1 MTEYY
6 SSNAEI
12 LWDVFLA
19 SVPLLVGASLKPSAT
34 AFAASMGVS
43 YWLISTF
50 TTTGLFWYY
59 VVAITAWWALESYG
73 DYSDLIQPGKK
84 PTVTGWLRILLLTK
98 IARVNVLKPPR
109 VRPDESPYRGRL
121 FALRKR
127 RGLRPIVPKV
137 APSRQAD
144 QKASPAM
151 YYRLVHLLRMYQVA
165 DSTALRIKM
174 SFLED
179 GIQALFWN
187 LGDRSPGAINQREEW
202 GGEIVHVHATD
213 GSLHLQLHPEDVK
226 TVIEAG
232 WGERHPLCANSKWFF
247 RFLYH
252 GLRELRLPVPE
263 GWTLVYAPRNNSELD
278 AIRPIVT
285 AAIWYATRGELHP
298 VTINTIYPD
307 PLAGGPQQIKRW
319 PWWEFL
325 YGLIPAPPASRTVAP
340 CTCGPGCSGGR
351 TTVTTSTTKHPTNAA
366 AAQSETPPRGEEG
379 QEEDPD
385 SYDARMDQAMREL
398 DRILE
403 ERQREANRRRTSTAD
418 GQVDEE
424 EEEDEN
430 NAQKSRPATKTDPDS
445 PEVAGSSG
453 QGAGAPISDPGRIAR
468 VGKGARRM
476 YPVAGAPIA
485 SSRRTSGTGRGGAGE
500 MTRGESDPGLGAMT
514 GRGTGGPRGADGGL
528 HFGLTGRRLG
538 TVLEEG
544 NPAENRRRGD
554 DQIDDGGSNW
564 GEWDDFF

>member
-19 SVPLLVGASLKPSAT
+19 SVPLLVGATFKPSAM
-34 AFAASMGVS
+34 AFAASMGAS

-59 VVAITAWWALESYG
+59 VVAIAAWWALESYG
-73 DYSDLIQPGKK
+73 DYSDLIQPGKT
-84 PTVTGWLRILLLTK
+84 PTVAGWLRILLLTK
-98 IARVNVLKPPR
+98 LAWVNVLKPPR
-109 VRPDESPYRGRL
+109 IRPDESPYRGRL

-127 RGLRPIVPKV
+127 RGVRPTVLKV

-151 YYRLVHLLRMYQVA
+151 YYRLVHLLRMYQVR
-165 DSTALRIKM
+165 DPTALRIRM
-174 SFLED
+174 SFLEE

-232 WGERHPLCANSKWFF
+232 WGERHPLCANNRWLF

-252 GLRELRLPVPE
+252 GLRERRLPVPE
-263 GWTLVYAPRNNSELD
+263 GWTLVYAPRNNGELD

-307 PLAGGPQQIKRW
+307 PLAGGVQQQQEIKRW

-340 CTCGPGCSGGR
+340 CTCGPGCSGGGGGID
-351 TTVTTSTTKHPTNAA
+351 TTTIIDTTTNTSTKKQP
-366 AAQSETPPRGEEG
+366 
-379 QEEDPD
+379 
-385 SYDARMDQAMREL
+385 
-398 DRILE
+398 
-403 ERQREANRRRTSTAD
+403 ANRGDAAVPAAETKESHPQD
-418 GQVDEE
+418 G
-424 EEEDEN
+424 
-430 NAQKSRPATKTDPDS
+430 
-445 PEVAGSSG
+445 
-453 QGAGAPISDPGRIAR
+453 
-468 VGKGARRM
+468 
-476 YPVAGAPIA
+476 
-485 SSRRTSGTGRGGAGE
+485 
-500 MTRGESDPGLGAMT
+500 
-514 GRGTGGPRGADGGL
+514 
-528 HFGLTGRRLG
+528 
-538 TVLEEG
+538 
-544 NPAENRRRGD
+544 
-554 DQIDDGGSNW
+554 
-564 GEWDDFF
+564 